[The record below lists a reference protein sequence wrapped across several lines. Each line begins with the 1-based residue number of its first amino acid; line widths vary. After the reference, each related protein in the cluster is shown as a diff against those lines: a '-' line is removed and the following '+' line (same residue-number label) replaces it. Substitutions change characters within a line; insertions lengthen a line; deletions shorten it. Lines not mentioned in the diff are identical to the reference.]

1 MGESEVGVTDTNR
14 IKKAA
19 EWFYSTVFQ
28 DEAIRFSPRQ
38 SSPPLPSPLLAARSL
53 AVGAFADWQSRES
66 VFVKQAKLL
75 ANYED
80 DYAYDKP
87 VLHYFPTYQS
97 LTDEE
102 LRGYFSWRAKL
113 RSGNVQKTSLSFA
126 FLYIYELLNQ
136 AGVSDPT
143 DGYQKL
149 VSFRAAYGA
158 LDKGVL
164 FLLNRWLFDYVVYYA
179 LDPSLLSGAPC
190 VRTDNAIFVLA
201 NIESHDTPQ
210 VVDAVTALSGRY
222 LERSKFYAQ
231 YQADMQAVLVRV
243 LRKIAKHYENRC
255 VKSMTE
261 QYFGSFCE
269 RPVTLFNSAVFL
281 RHDKARVSQFDVDA
295 VRSYRCAN
303 GLWYL
308 RAYHTASCPNSK
320 LSALVRTVDS
330 VMREC
335 YAYKNSVKRELDTK
349 WQLRIIEEEAHAYLS
364 EKRTAQSKKVV
375 LDYSRLE
382 AIRRD
387 AAATQDKLIV
397 EEELEDAAPPSVQP
411 PVTDEPSAETPLSR
425 EEYRLLQCLLYGR
438 DVGWVRTSGLMLSV
452 LVDGVNEKL
461 FDEFGD
467 SVLEMDDQP
476 EPVADYIP
484 DLKEMIHP

>member
-14 IKKAA
+14 VKKAM

-28 DEAIRFSPRQ
+28 DEAIRFSPRER
-38 SSPPLPSPLLAARSL
+38 SAPLPSPLRAARSL
-53 AVGAFADWQSRES
+53 AVGASADWQSRES

-80 DYAYDKP
+80 DYAYDRP

-102 LRGYFSWRAKL
+102 LRGYFSWRTKL
-113 RSGNVQKTSLSFA
+113 RGGNVQKTSLSFA

-136 AGVSDPT
+136 VGVSDPA

-149 VSFRAAYGA
+149 LSFRTAYGA
-158 LDKGVL
+158 LDKGIL
-164 FLLNRWLFDYVVYYA
+164 SYLDRWLFDYVVYYA
-179 LDPSLLSGAPC
+179 LDPSLLSDTPI

-201 NIESHDTPQ
+201 TIENHDTSQ
-210 VVDAVTALSGRY
+210 VMDAVTTLSGRY

-231 YQADMQAVLVRV
+231 YQEDMQAVLVRV
-243 LRKIAKHYENRC
+243 LRKIAKHYESRC
-255 VKSMTE
+255 IKSMTE
-261 QYFGSFCE
+261 QYFGSCCE
-269 RPVTLFNSAVFL
+269 HPVTLFDSAVFL
-281 RHDKARVSQFDVDA
+281 RHDRARVCQFDVDA

-308 RAYHTASCPNSK
+308 RAYHAVSCPNSK
-320 LSALVRTVDS
+320 LSALVKTVDS

-335 YAYKNSVKRELDTK
+335 YAYKNPVKRELDTK
-349 WQLRIIEEEAHAYLS
+349 WQLRIIEEEANAYLNG
-364 EKRTAQSKKVV
+364 KRAAQPKKFV
-375 LDYSRLE
+375 LDVSRLE

-397 EEELEDAAPPSVQP
+397 EEELEDAAPPSP
-411 PVTDEPSAETPLSR
+411 PLTDEPPAETPLSR

-438 DVGWVRTSGLMLSV
+438 DFSWVRTSGLMLSV
-452 LVDGVNEKL
+452 LVDGINEKL

-484 DLKEMIHP
+484 DLKERIHP